1 VTGVCAH
8 VYMHDSAR
16 ACMRVCV
23 CKHTRVWGGGHF
35 GMCDCAI
42 MRMHVCVRVW
52 EGASGLINKP
62 YMCKASNGMYMIVNF

>member
-1 VTGVCAH
+1 
-8 VYMHDSAR
+8 
-16 ACMRVCV
+16 
-23 CKHTRVWGGGHF
+23 
-35 GMCDCAI
+35 MCDCAI